1 MLSGTWSG
9 EIHHAGMLEEWFGKH
24 WWNGRVAVLLMTTVS
39 VFAPMASFK
48 RLGKKLIIYK

>member
-24 WWNGRVAVLLMTTVS
+24 WWNGRVAVLLMTTVT

-48 RLGKKLIIYK
+48 RLGKKLII